1 MKWFNNPETLE
12 DLKKQYKRLAF
23 QNHPDR
29 GGKTSDMQ
37 EINAEYEDLFS
48 RLKDVHK
55 NAQGEFYTV
64 RTATTETA
72 TEFMDI
78 IEKLIRMDGI
88 EIEVCGS
95 WLWVTGDTRPHKEDL
110 KALKFRWSSN
120 KGAWY
125 FHRCEAGG
133 FDYWGELC
141 SDEKD
146 YEAARERL
154 QAKSTSEIKPCY
166 EDVLAEILEAG
177 GKLIVFDY
185 EEDEYHDLTME
196 KILRGWKK
204 YIEQQNTFD
213 FDEYDAVSADCIL
226 QYAIFGDVI
235 YG

>member
-55 NAQGEFYTV
+55 NAQGEFYTA

-110 KALKFRWSSN
+110 KALSFRWSSN
-120 KGAWY
+120 KSAWY
-125 FHRCEAGG
+125 FHRDG
-133 FDYWGELC
+133 YKKRSKKSLTL
-141 SDEKD
+141 DEIRG
-146 YEAARERL
+146 YYG
-154 QAKSTSEIKPCY
+154 S
-166 EDVLAEILEAG
+166 
-177 GKLIVFDY
+177 
-185 EEDEYHDLTME
+185 E
-196 KILRGWKK
+196 KIEKEDSGK
-204 YIEQQNTFD
+204 I
-213 FDEYDAVSADCIL
+213 AVA
-226 QYAIFGDVI
+226 
-235 YG
+235 

>member
-55 NAQGEFYTV
+55 NAQGEFYTA

-95 WLWVTGDTRPHKEDL
+95 WLWVTGDTRRHKEDL

-125 FHRCEAGG
+125 FHRDGYKKRSNKSLTLDEIR
-133 FDYWGELC
+133 DYYG
-141 SDEKD
+141 SEKI
-146 YEAARERL
+146 E
-154 QAKSTSEIKPCY
+154 KN
-166 EDVLAEILEAG
+166 VG
-177 GKLIVFDY
+177 GKI
-185 EEDEYHDLTME
+185 
-196 KILRGWKK
+196 
-204 YIEQQNTFD
+204 
-213 FDEYDAVSADCIL
+213 AVA
-226 QYAIFGDVI
+226 
-235 YG
+235 